1 MKYTLISIY
10 PSGYGYILTRPVS
23 RYMAYK
29 ARHTH
34 TDTPAQIAHNQK
46 DGIAYKVIPVDVAI
60 NKACLIGREY
70 L

>member
-10 PSGYGYILTRPVS
+10 PSGYGYILSRPVS

-29 ARHTH
+29 MRRTH
-34 TDTPAQIAHNQK
+34 IMR
-46 DGIAYKVIPVDVAI
+46 DGITYRVIPVDVAI
-60 NKACLIGREY
+60 HEACLIGREY